1 MCKVCD
7 FGSSEY
13 NLNMKLKIK
22 KLHSDAVFPSYAK
35 KGDAGMDIFASETLT
50 LNPGERGLVK
60 TGISMEFPE
69 GYVFL
74 VWDKSGIST
83 KGGVTTIAGVID
95 SGYRGEL
102 QIAVINLGQ
111 EPYTFEKGKK
121 VAQGLIQPIVQAE
134 IEEVSELSDSSRGEG
149 GFGSTGV

>member
-1 MCKVCD
+1 M
-7 FGSSEY
+7 
-13 NLNMKLKIK
+13 L
-22 KLHSDAVFPSYAK
+22 PSYAK
-35 KGDAGMDIFASETLT
+35 KGDAGMDIFASENLT
-50 LNPGERGLVK
+50 LNPSERGLVK

-83 KGGVTTIAGVID
+83 KTGVTTLAGVID

-102 QIAVINLGQ
+102 QIAVVNLGQ

-121 VAQGLIQPIVQAE
+121 VAQGLIQPIVEAE
-134 IEEVSELSDSSRGEG
+134 IEEVDILTDSTRGEE
-149 GFGSTGV
+149 GFGSTGI